1 MHNLKDNIT
10 IAKIIF
16 LCYSELGFQEMGKNN
31 LFSSEIEMIGIPT
44 QIPFDGE
51 DYLYRQL
58 EILLNTL
65 LQE

>member
-10 IAKIIF
+10 IAKIRFFCATDSWAFRKWKKI
-16 LCYSELGFQEMGKNN
+16 
-31 LFSSEIEMIGIPT
+31 FSSEIEMIGIPT